1 MTDELKLKL
10 SLLPE
15 EPGVYRY
22 RNREGT
28 IIYVGKAKN
37 LKRRVNSYFNRE
49 HASLRTTMLVRNIAD
64 MEYTVVNTEEEAL
77 DLENA
82 LIKEHQPRYNVML
95 KDDKSYPAPI

>member
-10 SLLPE
+10 SLLPD

-37 LKRRVNSYFNRE
+37 LKRRVSSYFHKEVDRFKTKVLVSKIHNIWGKTY
-49 HASLRTTMLVRNIAD
+49 AGPCSL
-64 MEYTVVNTEEEAL
+64 
-77 DLENA
+77 
-82 LIKEHQPRYNVML
+82 P
-95 KDDKSYPAPI
+95 

>member
-10 SLLPE
+10 SLLPD

-37 LKRRVNSYFNRE
+37 LKRRVHS
-49 HASLRTTMLVRNIAD
+49 
-64 MEYTVVNTEEEAL
+64 
-77 DLENA
+77 
-82 LIKEHQPRYNVML
+82 
-95 KDDKSYPAPI
+95 